1 MLIMLIDGRMVESM
15 WLGVKSVQKKK
26 KKKKT
31 KKRKIKWSCIV
42 LGEFGGFNQT
52 IHIFVWYNFLIRP
65 SMINRGS
72 VSLAREWPVTV
83 CARLLGFEVHFVL
96 VHTLCFTK
104 DH

>member
-1 MLIMLIDGRMVESM
+1 M
-15 WLGVKSVQKKK
+15 
-26 KKKKT
+26 
-31 KKRKIKWSCIV
+31 
-42 LGEFGGFNQT
+42 LGEFDGFNQT

-65 SMINRGS
+65 SMINCGS

-96 VHTLCFTK
+96 VYTLCFTK